1 MNVVNRDDVAVLDGG
16 TGELVREL
24 AGLARANAQRLSLA
38 EVVLEPGGQ
47 SREHHHR
54 RTEEVYYLLQGQARL
69 TLGRETRLV
78 GPGDTIVIPT
88 GTRHKIV
95 NAGDTQ
101 VVMIVACA
109 PAWRVEDNVFLEEPT
124 RR

>member
-1 MNVVNRDDVAVLDGG
+1 MNVVNRDDVVVLDGG

-24 AGLARANAQRLSLA
+24 AGLVRANAQRLSLA

-54 RTEEVYYLLQGQARL
+54 RMEEVYYLLQGQARL

-95 NAGDTQ
+95 NAGGTQ

-109 PAWRVEDNVFLEEPT
+109 PAWHVEDNVFLEEPT